1 MKIVSFFNVKGGVG
15 KTTLTI
21 LTAITLS
28 KEGSKVLIIDADT
41 QANLTQ
47 FLYKVSHNDK
57 TMFDGLAD
65 NLSAN
70 ELIIKSP
77 TSKVLIIDADT
88 QANLT
93 QFLYKVSHNDK
104 TMFDGLA
111 DNLSANELIIK
122 SPTDKYK
129 NIDIIPSDLSLSVLS
144 EYLTTKTNREKSVWR
159 WFKSN
164 IDTLKE
170 YDYIFVDL
178 SPSYDLIARNFML
191 ISDSIITPIAY
202 QDIASIRGC
211 ELFYLK
217 YNQDLEDMEMENN
230 AKRAVVINSFT
241 SRKLSTGDIFFE
253 KLNEFDD
260 IKRDLLESK
269 ISDTTVIKNAILC
282 KLDIEDYCRKI
293 KKSHKVRE
301 EFKEVIDELKERD
314 VL

>member
-1 MKIVSFFNVKGGVG
+1 
-15 KTTLTI
+15 
-21 LTAITLS
+21 
-28 KEGSKVLIIDADT
+28 
-41 QANLTQ
+41 
-47 FLYKVSHNDK
+47 
-57 TMFDGLAD
+57 MFDGLAD
-65 NLSAN
+65 NISAE

-77 TSKVLIIDADT
+77 TKR
-88 QANLT
+88 
-93 QFLYKVSHNDK
+93 
-104 TMFDGLA
+104 
-111 DNLSANELIIK
+111 
-122 SPTDKYK
+122 YK
-129 NIDIIPSDLSLSVLS
+129 NIDLIPSDLSLSVLS

-191 ISDSIITPIAY
+191 CSDSIITPIAY

-211 ELFYLK
+211 ELFYQK
-217 YNQDLEDMEMENN
+217 YNQDLEDMENT
-230 AKRAVVINSFT
+230 AKRAVVINSYT
-241 SRKLSTGDIFFE
+241 SRKLSTGDIFNE
-253 KLNEFDD
+253 KLNEFDH
-260 IKRDLLESK
+260 IKRDLLNAK

-301 EFKEVIDELKERD
+301 EFKEVIEELKERD

>member
-1 MKIVSFFNVKGGVG
+1 MLDQAENLRRLANKDNSKKKAKIITITSGKGGVG

-21 LTAITLS
+21 LSAIALS

-47 FLYKVSHNDK
+47 FLYKVSHSDK

-65 NLSAN
+65 NLSAE

-77 TSKVLIIDADT
+77 C
-88 QANLT
+88 
-93 QFLYKVSHNDK
+93 
-104 TMFDGLA
+104 
-111 DNLSANELIIK
+111 ER
-122 SPTDKYK
+122 YK

-164 IDTLKE
+164 VKALSE

-191 ISDSIITPIAY
+191 CSDSIITPIAY

-217 YNQDLEDMEMENN
+217 YNQDLEDMEMENM
-230 AKRAVVINSFT
+230 AKRAVVINSYT
-241 SRKLSTGDIFFE
+241 SRKLSTGDIFWE
-253 KLNEFDD
+253 KLNEFDH
-260 IKRDLLESK
+260 IKKDLINAK
-269 ISDTTVIKNAILC
+269 ISDTTVIKNAILS
-282 KLDIEDYCRKI
+282 KLDIDDYCRKI

-301 EFKEVIDELKERD
+301 EFKEVISELKERD

>member
-21 LTAITLS
+21 LSAITLA
-28 KEGSKVLIIDADT
+28 KENSKVLIIDADT

-65 NLSAN
+65 NISAD

-77 TSKVLIIDADT
+77 AKR
-88 QANLT
+88 
-93 QFLYKVSHNDK
+93 Y
-104 TMFDGLA
+104 
-111 DNLSANELIIK
+111 E
-122 SPTDKYK
+122 
-129 NIDIIPSDLSLSVLS
+129 NIDLIPSDLSLSVLS
-144 EYLTTKTNREKSVWR
+144 EFLTTKTNREKSVWR
-159 WFKSN
+159 WFKN
-164 IDTLKE
+164 NLDTLKE

-230 AKRAVVINSFT
+230 AKRAVVINSYT
-241 SRKLSTGDIFFE
+241 SRKLSTGDIFWE
-253 KLNEFDD
+253 KLNEFDH
-260 IKRDLLESK
+260 IKRDLLDAK

-282 KLDIEDYCRKI
+282 KMDIEDYCRKI

-301 EFKEVIDELKERD
+301 EFKDVIDELKERN

>member
-21 LTAITLS
+21 LSAIALS

-47 FLYKVSHNDK
+47 FLYKVSHDDK

-65 NLSAN
+65 NISAD
-70 ELIIKSP
+70 LIIKSP
-77 TSKVLIIDADT
+77 CSR
-88 QANLT
+88 
-93 QFLYKVSHNDK
+93 Y
-104 TMFDGLA
+104 
-111 DNLSANELIIK
+111 E
-122 SPTDKYK
+122 

-144 EYLTTKTNREKSVWR
+144 EYLTTKTNRERSVWR
-159 WFKSN
+159 WFRN
-164 IDTLKE
+164 NVETLKI

-191 ISDSIITPIAY
+191 CSDSIITPIAY

-217 YNQDLEDMEMENN
+217 YNQDLEDMEMENH
-230 AKRAVVINSFT
+230 AKRAVVINSYT
-241 SRKLSTGDIFFE
+241 ARKLSTGDIFWE

-260 IKRDLLESK
+260 IKNDLIESK

-282 KLDIEDYCRKI
+282 KLDIDDYCRKI

-301 EFKEVIDELKERD
+301 EFKQVIEELKEKD

>member
-1 MKIVSFFNVKGGVG
+1 MVIFTKGDGKVKIVSFFNVKGGVG

-21 LTAITLS
+21 LSAIALS
-28 KEGSKVLIIDADT
+28 KEGSSVLSIDADT

-47 FLYKVSHNDK
+47 FLYKVSHSDK

-65 NLSAN
+65 NLSAE

-77 TSKVLIIDADT
+77 C
-88 QANLT
+88 
-93 QFLYKVSHNDK
+93 
-104 TMFDGLA
+104 
-111 DNLSANELIIK
+111 ER
-122 SPTDKYK
+122 YK

-159 WFKSN
+159 WFKYNVDSLSN
-164 IDTLKE
+164 

-191 ISDSIITPIAY
+191 CSDSIITPIAY

-217 YNQDLEDMEMENN
+217 YNQDLEDMEMENM
-230 AKRAVVINSFT
+230 AKRAVVINSYT
-241 SRKLSTGDIFFE
+241 SRKLSTGDIFWE
-253 KLNEFDD
+253 KLNEFEH
-260 IKRDLLESK
+260 IKKDLINAK
-269 ISDTTVIKNAILC
+269 ISDTTVIKNAILS
-282 KLDIEDYCRKI
+282 KLDIDDYCRKI

-301 EFKEVIDELKERD
+301 EFKEVISELKERD

>member
-21 LTAITLS
+21 LSSIALS
-28 KEGSKVLIIDADT
+28 KEGSRVLIIDADT

-47 FLYKVSHNDK
+47 FLYKVSHSDK

-65 NLSAN
+65 NLSAE

-77 TSKVLIIDADT
+77 C
-88 QANLT
+88 
-93 QFLYKVSHNDK
+93 
-104 TMFDGLA
+104 
-111 DNLSANELIIK
+111 ER
-122 SPTDKYK
+122 YK

-164 IDTLKE
+164 VDALSE

-191 ISDSIITPIAY
+191 CSDSIITPIAY

-217 YNQDLEDMEMENN
+217 YNQDLDDMEMENM
-230 AKRAVVINSFT
+230 AKRAIVINSYT
-241 SRKLSTGDIFFE
+241 SRKLSTGDIFWN
-253 KLNEFDD
+253 KLNEFDH
-260 IKRDLLESK
+260 IKKDLINAK
-269 ISDTTVIKNAILC
+269 ISDTTVIKNAILS
-282 KLDIEDYCRKI
+282 KLDIDDYCRKI

-301 EFKEVIDELKERD
+301 EFKEVISELKERD

>member
-28 KEGSKVLIIDADT
+28 KEG
-41 QANLTQ
+41 
-47 FLYKVSHNDK
+47 
-57 TMFDGLAD
+57 
-65 NLSAN
+65 
-70 ELIIKSP
+70 
-77 TSKVLIIDADT
+77 SKVLIIDADT

-211 ELFYLK
+211 ELFFC
-217 YNQDLEDMEMENN
+217 NN
-230 AKRAVVINSFT
+230 PLYQVYI
-241 SRKLSTGDIFFE
+241 KLHF
-253 KLNEFDD
+253 
-260 IKRDLLESK
+260 
-269 ISDTTVIKNAILC
+269 
-282 KLDIEDYCRKI
+282 
-293 KKSHKVRE
+293 
-301 EFKEVIDELKERD
+301 
-314 VL
+314 